1 MVDSSFTEYFDNLP
15 DIVDILPEKK
25 DTSWF
30 QSFKVSKF
38 DFVEPFAHS
47 LKFEPFRRSNI
58 GSSSMTCSAR
68 VHHLFLVL
76 VMWAEISAD
85 ITGRNFGWLYNFLR
99 KLPCN
104 FVKRNETIT
113 LTITLTSWK
122 MSGTCP
128 CGRLRRNRH
137 KSILRSP
144 RYVLNI

>member
-1 MVDSSFTEYFDNLP
+1 MSCSAR
-15 DIVDILPEKK
+15 
-25 DTSWF
+25 F

-58 GSSSMTCSAR
+58 GSSSMSCSAR

-85 ITGRNFGWLYNFLR
+85 ITGRNFGWLYDFLR

-128 CGRLRRNRH
+128 CGTV
-137 KSILRSP
+137 RSECATLKQT
-144 RYVLNI
+144 YCEFSMANTIVIS